1 MLMAGHT
8 VTQMDLGKPKRAQEV
23 PVESVPSWLGASNP
37 PGPRAPAAKAASARG
52 CREGEAP
59 GAARRQ
65 RRGQRSHLIT
75 GASCPHFHSQNP
87 QAGTGLAAGG
97 RNPAGTLVALGEALS
112 SPKPMGKG
120 ASASPEPGPRPAAPR
135 TRPAE
140 PGVLARGSPHLSPRH
155 ACQAPGRAEGAGNS
169 FALGKTLLVF
179 IIPGTAPPPLP
190 KRGCLWGERGPM
202 AWPGSRMGTPGW
214 GPWDGQAQ
222 GRQQGKLLMGA
233 WLYFDG
239 GEHTLRCSNVLW
251 GTCRLGG
258 DAKGPQPQGLAASP
272 PPPVPAWEVLG
283 AIPAAV
289 GKGDAPAWGHP
300 KAVRA
305 RVVALGSPAAS

>member
-140 PGVLARGSPHLSPRH
+140 PGVLARGSPHL
-155 ACQAPGRAEGAGNS
+155 PGMLAKRPAGRRAQ
-169 FALGKTLLVF
+169 
-179 IIPGTAPPPLP
+179 
-190 KRGCLWGERGPM
+190 
-202 AWPGSRMGTPGW
+202 GTPSPWGKLSWFSSSQGRLHRRCRNAAACGVSVAPWLGQAAGW
-214 GPWDGQAQ
+214 GPQDGDP
-222 GRQQGKLLMGA
+222 GM
-233 WLYFDG
+233 
-239 GEHTLRCSNVLW
+239 
-251 GTCRLGG
+251 
-258 DAKGPQPQGLAASP
+258 
-272 PPPVPAWEVLG
+272 
-283 AIPAAV
+283 
-289 GKGDAPAWGHP
+289 GKG
-300 KAVRA
+300 RA
-305 RVVALGSPAAS
+305 GSRASC